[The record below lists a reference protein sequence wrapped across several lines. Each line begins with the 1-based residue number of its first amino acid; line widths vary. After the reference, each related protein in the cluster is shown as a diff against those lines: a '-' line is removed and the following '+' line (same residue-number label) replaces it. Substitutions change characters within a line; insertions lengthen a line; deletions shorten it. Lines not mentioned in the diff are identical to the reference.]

1 MITARQF
8 YIALFVIVVS
18 LKVQKLPSLIAESLG
33 KDSYLLVI
41 LYLLLNLIGIA
52 LAFLILKKTENLSL
66 KTK

>member
-8 YIALFVIVVS
+8 YIMLFVMVVS

-41 LYLLLNLIGIA
+41 LYACNYRHCPW
-52 LAFLILKKTENLSL
+52 
-66 KTK
+66 